1 MLHFT
6 PTGHFFFLLHRV
18 ARVGRFF
25 ARWLAAT
32 RWPKRQNGSNVRLPE
47 ISRRS
52 ERRFGLDLSPGP
64 ISVRCRRKSFVF
76 VETGFG
82 QKPTQDRLDLEP
94 PVVLRRVSPG
104 PEVGFRSWRETSKR
118 NGWGELPAT
127 ILSWKKLATHNS
139 INTRQLLLC
148 FFDSFWKQ
156 SVDKLRLLIHSCL
169 WSANHRELLDIGH
182 EDKRGSLGVDVLF
195 FVALYVP
202 WLLE

>member
-32 RWPKRQNGSNVRLPE
+32 RWSKRQNGSNVRLPE

-82 QKPTQDRLDLEP
+82 QKPTQEPLDLEP
-94 PVVLRRVSPG
+94 PFVLRRASPG

-118 NGWGELPAT
+118 NGWGELSAT
-127 ILSWKKLATHNS
+127 ILSWKKLATH
-139 INTRQLLLC
+139 TRQLLLVISTA
-148 FFDSFWKQ
+148 FESNLLTN
-156 SVDKLRLLIHSCL
+156 SVDKLRLPIHSCL
-169 WSANHRELLDIGH
+169 WSANHRELLDIGLMTT
-182 EDKRGSLGVDVLF
+182 KINVVR
-195 FVALYVP
+195 
-202 WLLE
+202 

>member
-1 MLHFT
+1 MLHFP

-94 PVVLRRVSPG
+94 PFVLRRASPG
-104 PEVGFRSWRETSKR
+104 PEVCFRSWRETSKR

-127 ILSWKKLATHNS
+127 ILSWKNWLLTIVLILASCFCVFSTAFESN
-139 INTRQLLLC
+139 LLTNWGYR
-148 FFDSFWKQ
+148 F
-156 SVDKLRLLIHSCL
+156 IHVSDQQIIESCL
-169 WSANHRELLDIGH
+169 TLAWWPR
-182 EDKRGSLGVDVLF
+182 R
-195 FVALYVP
+195 
-202 WLLE
+202 